1 MKKILLI
8 MAILISSNSFSAEPR
23 LKELMATMGG
33 HAQAML
39 AGILYDDF
47 EVIKEAVAWVGNH
60 PEPTADLAKIKAELG
75 VEVIRFKWY
84 DTQAHNAAVAMGEA
98 ANNRDMK
105 TITKEYGKMVQSCT
119 KCHQAFRERLRA
131 VLHEDEI

>member
-1 MKKILLI
+1 